1 MTRLAALLFTGAFL
15 GAVLAAAPGQ
25 AQISGSGGPIDI
37 TADQLELIDTQH
49 LAIWR
54 GDVEALQG
62 GNRLRAD
69 QVNIYFSGKGGASAG
84 APGRNWGPVQRI
96 EADGKVFFVSPQQT
110 ARGNKAVY
118 DIGPNTITISGDVI
132 VAQGQS
138 VVRGDRLVIEVR
150 SGKATMASNARG
162 RNASGRVRGVF
173 YPNSSGE
180 NPLGVPPPR
189 KQ

>member
-1 MTRLAALLFTGAFL
+1 MKRLAALLLTGAL
-15 GAVLAAAPGQ
+15 LAAGPGQ
-25 AQISGSGGPIDI
+25 AQISSSGGPIDI
-37 TADQLELIDTQH
+37 TADQLELIDAQH

-69 QVNIYFSGKGGASAG
+69 QVNIHFSGKGGASAG

-118 DIGPNTITISGDVI
+118 EVGPDTITISGDVI

-150 SGKATMASNARG
+150 SGRATMASNARG

-173 YPNSSGE
+173 YPNSAGA